1 MRHDVKP
8 QEIVLGVGR
17 VRTTGYQIR
26 PLSRHRADK
35 KCPERHSQC
44 QAEAHPR
51 RVNDSFGV
59 HRTTPLSPKGG
70 LLLHRHVA
78 LQVFEGRLFK
88 PGDLSLGDPDLIGDL
103 HLRAP
108 VKEAHRED

>member
-8 QEIVLGVGR
+8 QEIVLGVGH
-17 VRTTGYQIR
+17 IR
-26 PLSRHRADK
+26 AAGCDPSLGQRADK

-78 LQVFEGRLFK
+78 LQIFEGRLFQ
-88 PGDLSLGDPDLIGDL
+88 PGDLCLGDPDLLCDL
-103 HLRAP
+103 HLRP
-108 VKEAHRED
+108 PIKKAHRQD